1 MYILTL
7 SGLLFLG
14 DVLLS
19 NTFFFFA
26 VFLKYQ
32 EIYILFG
39 HQYRN
44 TLITSVVWQMEVV
57 MYLRAMI

>member
-1 MYILTL
+1 MYILEL
-7 SGLLFLG
+7 SGLLFLD

-19 NTFFFFA
+19 TTFFLLC
-26 VFLKYQ
+26 FLKYQ

-39 HQYRN
+39 HQCRN
-44 TLITSVVWQMEVV
+44 TLITSALWQIEVV